1 MAENK
6 PSTPEQQLLKLIEE
20 SARTGKDAAAAPPA
34 KPKAPGFSLEKAMDQ
49 AVGKFLGKLSF
60 LKRGGQRSLAKRR
73 RMPSDI
79 ATVNRVMLLG
89 VIAMAAYVIFD
100 LSASATSLRR
110 PPNFVPPKDMSVPF
124 AKETIEPLKEA
135 SYYLQKASSR
145 NIFKEGRPQEV
156 QQEKGGSTVAD
167 EGAAVIQGLSL
178 VGISWSSS
186 PDAIIEDKARQRTFF
201 VKRGQMVGD
210 SVKVEAIFKDHVVL
224 LYEDKEF
231 ELR

>member
-34 KPKAPGFSLEKAMDQ
+34 KPKAPGFSLERAMDQ
-49 AVGKFLGKLSF
+49 AVGRFLGKLSF
-60 LKRGGQRSLAKRR
+60 LKRGGQKSLTRR
-73 RMPSDI
+73 RRASWDI
-79 ATVNRVMLLG
+79 TSVNRLMLLG
-89 VIAMAAYVIFD
+89 VAAMAAYVVFD
-100 LSASATSLRR
+100 FAASAANLRR
-110 PPNFVPPKDMSVPF
+110 PPNFVPPKDISVPF
-124 AKETIEPLKEA
+124 AKETIEPLKEV

-145 NIFKEGRPQEV
+145 NIFKEGRRPEAK
-156 QQEKGGSTVAD
+156 QEKSGPAVAD
-167 EGAAVIQGLSL
+167 ESAAVIQGFSL

-186 PDAIIEDKARQRTFF
+186 PDAIIEDKAHQRTFF

-210 SVKVEAIFKDHVVL
+210 AVKIEAIFKDHVVL
-224 LYEDKEF
+224 SYEDKEF